1 MKLFKQPIYY
11 LLAAFSVVS
20 CSESE
25 LDQYPET
32 RLSEGSFYTTE
43 AQIVQAVNDV
53 YRQLNRTYAASG
65 LVDLYGELYSDNTY
79 IEFSGGATT
88 FEDDIKAF
96 RIQPNNGLIQTAW
109 NNSYNSIYICNNA
122 IGQLEKTTVQ
132 FTNPALNDRL
142 KAEATFIRALIYF
155 NMVRVWGDIPMP
167 LKVVSADESYT
178 YLREKKETIYQ
189 QIIADLKASK
199 AALPAKY
206 TGADVGRVTRYAAAA
221 ILAKVYL
228 TIGDKTNAAKELKEI
243 IDSNAYS
250 LDANQ
255 DGKVNSADYAFNFA
269 PGTKNSKESI
279 LELQF
284 LAGQNAVNSNYQQTY
299 TPYHWAFHLPGS
311 NETFRGSGLNSPTPD
326 LTNEFETA
334 DSVRRNVSVYP
345 GYVNL
350 ETGAFV
356 KYPFTQKY
364 YDPNWRYPG
373 QNVEIVRYADILLSY
388 SEATGDASYLNQVRE
403 RSGLPGYGKT
413 GYPTKYS
420 TLSLAIEHERRT
432 ELCFEFHRFF
442 DLVRTGRAV
451 EVLKAKGFNIAES
464 KLLFPI
470 PQSAIDVNPGLT
482 QNNY

>member
-1 MKLFKQPIYY
+1 MKNLKQHILYIF
-11 LLAAFSVVS
+11 LAAAGFS
-20 CSESE
+20 CSESQ

-32 RLSEGSFYTTE
+32 RLTEGNFYTTE

-65 LVDLYGELYSDNTY
+65 IVDLYGEMYSDNTY

-109 NNSYNSIYICNNA
+109 NNAYNSIYICNNA
-122 IGQLEKTTVQ
+122 IEQLDKTTVQ
-132 FTNPALNDRL
+132 FGNPALKDRL
-142 KAEATFIRALIYF
+142 KAETTFIRSLLFF
-155 NMVRVWGDIPMP
+155 NMVRVWGDIPLP
-167 LKVVSADESYT
+167 LKVVSADESYD
-178 YLREKKETIYQ
+178 YQREKKETVYQ

-199 AALPAKY
+199 AVLPVNY
-206 TGADVGRVTRYAAAA
+206 TGTDVGRVTKYAAAA
-221 ILAKVYL
+221 VLAEVYL
-228 TIGDKTNAAKELKEI
+228 TLNDKANAAKELKEI
-243 IDSNAYS
+243 IDSNVYS
-250 LDANQ
+250 LDANK
-255 DGKVNSADYAFNFA
+255 DGAVNSKDYAFNFL
-269 PGTKNSKESI
+269 PETKNSKESV

-311 NETFRGSGLNSPTPD
+311 TETFRGSGLNSPTPD
-326 LTNEFETA
+326 LTNEFEAA
-334 DSVRRNVSVYP
+334 DTIRKNISVYP

-373 QNVEIVRYADILLSY
+373 QNVELIRYADILLSY
-388 SEATGDASYLNQVRE
+388 SEATGDPAYLNQVRA
-403 RSGLPGYGKT
+403 RVGLPGFGKT
-413 GYPTKYS
+413 GYPAKYP
-420 TLSLAIEHERRT
+420 TLALAIEHERRT
-432 ELCFEFHRFF
+432 ELSFEFHRFF

-451 EVLKAKGFNIAES
+451 PVLKAKGYNITES

-470 PQSAIDVNPGLT
+470 PQAAIDVNPKLT
-482 QNNY
+482 QNAY

>member
-1 MKLFKQPIYY
+1 MKLFKKHIFYI
-11 LLAAFSVVS
+11 LAALSAIS

-32 RLSEGSFYTTE
+32 RLSEGNFYTTE

-53 YRQLNRTYAASG
+53 YRQLNRSYAASG

-79 IEFSGGATT
+79 IEFSGGSTT

-96 RIQPNNGLIQTAW
+96 RIQPNNGPIQTAW
-109 NNSYNSIYICNNA
+109 NNSYNSVYICNNA
-122 IGQLEKTTVQ
+122 ISQLEKTTVQ
-132 FTNPALNDRL
+132 FGNPALKDRL
-142 KAEATFIRALIYF
+142 KAEATFIRSLIFF

-199 AALPAKY
+199 AALPEKY
-206 TGADVGRVTRYAAAA
+206 AGADVGRITKYAATA

-243 IDSNAYS
+243 IDSHVYS

-311 NETFRGSGLNSPTPD
+311 SETFRGSGLNSPTPD
-326 LTNEFETA
+326 LTNEFEAA
-334 DSVRRNVSVYP
+334 DTVRRNVSVYP

-373 QNVEIVRYADILLSY
+373 QNVELVRYADVLLSY

-403 RSGLPGYGKT
+403 RVGLPGYGKT
-413 GYPTKYS
+413 GYPDKYS
-420 TLSLAIEHERRT
+420 TLALAIEHERRT

-451 EVLKAKGFNIAES
+451 EVLKSKGFNITES

-482 QNNY
+482 QNSY

>member
-1 MKLFKQPIYY
+1 MKYLKHSLIYF
-11 LLAAFSVVS
+11 LLAVGAFS
-20 CSESE
+20 CSQDQ

-32 RLSEGSFYTTE
+32 RLTEGSFYTSE

-79 IEFSGGATT
+79 IEFSGGSTT

-122 IGQLEKTTVQ
+122 IEQLEKTKVQ
-132 FTNPALNDRL
+132 FSNPALKDRL
-142 KAEATFIRALIYF
+142 KAEATFIRSLIFF
-155 NMVRVWGDIPMP
+155 NMVRVWGDIPLP
-167 LKVVSADESYT
+167 LKVVSADESYS
-178 YLREKKETIYQ
+178 YLREKKEAVYQ
-189 QIIADLKASK
+189 QLITDLKASK
-199 AALPAKY
+199 LALPEKY

-228 TIGDKTNAAKELKEI
+228 TIGDKANAAKELKEI

-269 PGTKNSKESI
+269 PGTKNSKESV

-311 NETFRGSGLNSPTPD
+311 TETFRGSGLNSPSPD

-334 DSVRRNVSVYP
+334 DTVRKNISVYP

-350 ETGAFV
+350 ETGAFI
-356 KYPFTQKY
+356 KYPFTQKF

-373 QNVEIVRYADILLSY
+373 QNVELVRYADVLLSY
-388 SEATGDASYLNQVRE
+388 SEATGDPSYLNQVRE
-403 RSGLPGYGKT
+403 RVGLPGFGKA
-413 GYPTKYS
+413 GYPAKYNS
-420 TLSLAIEHERRT
+420 LALAIEHERRA

-451 EVLKAKGFNIAES
+451 EVLKSKGFNITDS

-470 PQSAIDVNPGLT
+470 PQSAIDVNPQLT
-482 QNNY
+482 QNAY